1 MPPAVGTALPAIQRI
16 PSRVR
21 PWEKTVAGPEILA
34 AARAAEDAGFAW
46 LSCSDHPMVPASRA
60 EAMGPTWYDAGSTLA
75 FVAGVT
81 SRIRLLSH
89 VLVVPYRH
97 PLVVAKQY
105 GTLDHLTGGRVIV
118 GIGSGHLKPEFRSLG
133 ADYERRGK
141 VTDEYLRAIAAAW
154 ESDVA
159 SFQGETVSFRDA
171 MVWPR
176 PAQKPRPPFWV
187 GGNSAAALRRAAK
200 LCEGWIPWALPVEE
214 FAQLVANAKTVRA
227 EAGRTDPIE
236 MVAPLEIPAAM
247 TADAA
252 LALLRSWVA
261 AGATSF
267 HLGVPADSFAEYI
280 DRLGWIGT
288 HVIARLD

>member
-16 PSRVR
+16 PSRVK
-21 PWEKTVAGPEILA
+21 PWERDVAGPEILA

-46 LSCSDHPMVPASRA
+46 LSCSDHPMVPVSRA

-81 SRIRLLSH
+81 SRVRLLSH

-118 GIGSGHLKPEFRSLG
+118 GVGSGHLKPEFRSLG

-141 VTDEYLRAIAAAW
+141 VTDEYLHAIAAAW

-159 SFQGETVSFRDA
+159 SFQGETVSFRDV
-171 MVWPR
+171 MVHPR
-176 PAQKPRPPFWV
+176 PTQKPRPPFWV

-200 LCEGWIPWALPVEE
+200 LCEGWIPWALPTEE
-214 FAQLVANAKTVRA
+214 FAALVAQAKRQRA
-227 EAGRTDPIE
+227 EAGRTDAME
-236 MVAPLEIPAAM
+236 MVAPIEIPIGV
-247 TADAA
+247 TADAM
-252 LALLRSWVA
+252 LATMRTWCA

-267 HLGVPADSFAEYI
+267 HVGVPAESFAEYI
-280 DRLGWIGT
+280 DRLGWIGQ